1 MLTSYLTSSALVVD
15 GDTESQQQL
24 VRLLVE
30 NGWSVTIAESGRLAM
45 YEASLNP
52 FDLILLDTRMPQM
65 GGIEAARV
73 IRKLEEYSGRH
84 AHIVGI
90 GWGGDSEEQRC
101 LENGIDGYISR
112 PVTRDQLDER
122 LRLLQA

>member
-1 MLTSYLTSSALVVD
+1 
-15 GDTESQQQL
+15 
-24 VRLLVE
+24 
-30 NGWSVTIAESGRLAM
+30 M

-52 FDLILLDTRMPQM
+52 FDLIILDTRMPQQ

-73 IRKLEEYSGRH
+73 IRRLEEYSGRH

-90 GWGGDSEEQRC
+90 GWGGGSEEQRC

-112 PVTRDQLDER
+112 PITREKVAER
-122 LRLLQA
+122 LRLLDV